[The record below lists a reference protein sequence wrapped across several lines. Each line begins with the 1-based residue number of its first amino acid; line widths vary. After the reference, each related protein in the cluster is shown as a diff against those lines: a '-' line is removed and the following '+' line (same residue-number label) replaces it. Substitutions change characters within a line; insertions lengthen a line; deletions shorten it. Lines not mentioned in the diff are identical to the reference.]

1 MSPDQ
6 FPEIQL
12 AVQKLTPPYDRWT
25 MRYARLPFMIRPFAF
40 LSANPEHRVPLLLSP
55 SAVWSLVDAI
65 AIVLAQAYQLAR
77 IRLASTASP
86 VMRLLCQRDHAHSTL
101 ELLKRE
107 LSILRSQRES
117 VPPHR
122 RPDYL
127 PEQRL
132 AILQL
137 KRLRGWG
144 VRKTARRF
152 VLHPNTIRCW
162 IKAVEGRGNDR
173 LFEGAIVWNRIDDAV
188 RWAAHELRRLCPE
201 PEFGARSIARHLV
214 RAGMAISRSTVQR
227 VLRESPPTRPSRPP
241 RAAMAAPAGIPPR
254 HLLRPNHIN
263 HVWHVDMISL
273 HVLWLRFTA
282 ADILDGFS
290 RRILRFKL
298 YAKMPRQRD
307 LARLVQG
314 TIRESGKPRFL
325 ITDHGTQF
333 RRGFQSAMG
342 KLDIGHVKGR
352 VRAPYLNGK
361 IERAFRTFRLWWS
374 VILCGATRRGLQCR
388 LDNYRYWYNHHRP
401 HSALHGITPDEA
413 WHGTGLSEPFSFRHR
428 DHVKPRIGIRRLYCR
443 GDPLLPVIHIT
454 VQRAA

>member
-1 MSPDQ
+1 MMHP
-6 FPEIQL
+6 
-12 AVQKLTPPYDRWT
+12 
-25 MRYARLPFMIRPFAF
+25 LPF
-40 LSANPEHRVPLLLSP
+40 LSANPERRMPLLSFR
-55 SAVWSLVDAI
+55 AVLSLVDAI
-65 AIVLAQAYQLAR
+65 AVVLAQAYQLAR

-117 VPPHR
+117 MPPHR

-137 KRLRGWG
+137 
-144 VRKTARRF
+144 
-152 VLHPNTIRCW
+152 
-162 IKAVEGRGNDR
+162 
-173 LFEGAIVWNRIDDAV
+173 
-188 RWAAHELRRLCPE
+188 
-201 PEFGARSIARHLV
+201 
-214 RAGMAISRSTVQR
+214 
-227 VLRESPPTRPSRPP
+227 
-241 RAAMAAPAGIPPR
+241 
-254 HLLRPNHIN
+254 
-263 HVWHVDMISL
+263 
-273 HVLWLRFTA
+273 
-282 ADILDGFS
+282 
-290 RRILRFKL
+290 
-298 YAKMPRQRD
+298 YATTPCQRD
-307 LARLVQG
+307 LVRLVRN

-361 IERAFRTFRLWWS
+361 MERAFRTFRLWWS
-374 VILCGATRRGLQCR
+374 VILCGATRRRLQRR
-388 LDNYRYWYNHHRP
+388 LDNYRHWYNHHRP

-413 WHGTGLSEPFSFRHR
+413 WHGTGLSEPFSFRRR
-428 DHVKPRIGIRRLYCR
+428 DHVKPRIGIRRLKCR
-443 GDPLLPVIHIT
+443 GDPRLPVIQIT